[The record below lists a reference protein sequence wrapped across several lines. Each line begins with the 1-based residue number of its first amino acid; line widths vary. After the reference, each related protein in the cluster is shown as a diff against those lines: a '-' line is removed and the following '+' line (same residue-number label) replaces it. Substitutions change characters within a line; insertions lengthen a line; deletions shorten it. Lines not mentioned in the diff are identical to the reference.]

1 MKTKKYQICTRCV
14 MDTSDPDI
22 VFDENGYC
30 NHCITAIERLKQAP
44 YGLPP
49 KEKEAALEQLVN
61 DVKVAGKGKQ
71 YDCIIGLSG
80 GVDSSYLAYLVKQW
94 GLRPLGIHVDNGWNS
109 EQSVRNIENICK
121 ILDID
126 LYTNVL
132 DWEEFKDL
140 QLAFLKAST
149 PDSDVPAD
157 NVIFETLYRMA
168 NKYGVKYILA
178 GYNTSSESILAKAWS
193 QGYFDIKYIKSV
205 YRKFGKKNRLKKMP
219 ILSDYRIMYYR
230 YIKKMLLVVTLDY
243 VPYDKEQAKEF
254 LKRELK
260 WQDYGRKHGES
271 TFTRIFQ
278 EYILPQKFGYDK
290 RRAHYSSLI
299 AANQLKREQALELLK
314 EPLYNNEVEIN
325 NDITF
330 FCNKFGILNDEFNKI
345 MNSPQKTI
353 VDYPNTPSSFV
364 YQFLRKIR
372 SIFK

>member
-1 MKTKKYQICTRCV
+1 

-22 VFDENGYC
+22 VFDSNGVC
-30 NHCITAIERLKQAP
+30 NHCTNAIERLKQPP

-49 KEKEAALEQLVN
+49 KEKEAALQQLIA
-61 DVKVAGKGKQ
+61 DVKKAGKGKR

-94 GLRPLGIHVDNGWNS
+94 GLRPLAIHVDNGWDS

-149 PDSDVPAD
+149 PDSDIPAD
-157 NVIFETLYRMA
+157 NAIFETLYRMA
-168 NKYGVKYILA
+168 NKFGIKYILA
-178 GYNTSSESILAKAWS
+178 GYNTTSESILARAWS
-193 QGYFDIKYIKSV
+193 QGYFDKKYIKSV
-205 YRKFGKKNRLKKMP
+205 YRQFGKKRKLRKIP
-219 ILSDYRIMYYR
+219 ILSTYRIMYYQR
-230 YIKKMLLVVTLDY
+230 IKKMKLIVTLDY
-243 VPYDKEQAKEF
+243 VSYDKEQAKDF
-254 LKRELK
+254 LKKELH

-290 RRAHYSSLI
+290 RRAHYASLI
-299 AANQLKREQALELLK
+299 AAGQLLRTDAIELLK
-314 EPLYNNEVEIN
+314 QPLYLKETDVN

-330 FCNKFGILNDEFNKI
+330 FCNKFGISRDDFNAI
-345 MNSPQKTI
+345 MTAPQKTI
-353 VDYPNTPSSFV
+353 MNYPNTPSSLA
-364 YQFLRKIR
+364 YKIIRKLKH
-372 SIFK
+372 IFKK